1 MGDVRRIDEL
11 RQVCTGCGGS
21 CLGVRV
27 RLFPDEEVRMRTFA
41 AELGIDD
48 PVVEGRLRTVDGGC
62 VFLDGPRCGIH
73 TRWGSAAKPAI
84 CSQYPV
90 ILLDTGTERR
100 LGTDPGCYSAF
111 ATRAAPPLSG
121 ENALPTTVSLD
132 AGAERAE
139 AATLAVLERSTTLD
153 GALGGFLGPGADGFA
168 DRWRG
173 LVSAAGLERML
184 ARPETGAAVRTA
196 LGPVIAADPR
206 AVELSAE
213 QHAWAVEVARR
224 MVALRLAST
233 VPYVPAVALL
243 ALGGALS
250 CAWSDP
256 TPGVF
261 EPALAAWVRAIR
273 APIWWGAILPDP
285 PALGRLFGRP

>member
-1 MGDVRRIDEL
+1 MGVRAVDAL
-11 RQVCTGCGGS
+11 RQACTGCGGS

-41 AELGIDD
+41 AELGIED
-48 PVVEGRLRTVDGGC
+48 PVVDGRLRTVDGGC

-73 TRWGSAAKPAI
+73 ARWGSKAKPAI

-90 ILLDTGTERR
+90 ILLDTGAERR

-111 ATRAAPPLSG
+111 ATRDAPPLPSDG
-121 ENALPTTVSLD
+121 ALPTTVSLD
-132 AGAERAE
+132 PAGERAE
-139 AATLAVLERSTTLD
+139 AATLAVLERSPTIHAALD
-153 GALGGFLGPGADGFA
+153 AFTGPGAAGFP
-168 DRWRG
+168 DRWHA
-173 LVSAAGLERML
+173 LVTAADLGRML

-196 LGPVIAADPR
+196 LTPVISAPPR
-206 AVELSAE
+206 PDTLTAE

-224 MVALRLAST
+224 MVALRLASS

-250 CAWSDP
+250 CAWADA

-261 EPALAAWVRAIR
+261 EPALAGWVRAIR

-285 PALGRLFGRP
+285 GALGRLFGR